1 MIACVLHHPAAI
13 ETNPLQ
19 IHDDLPIPEPG
30 PGSVLIRVAACGV
43 CRTDLHVVEG
53 ELPTKKMPVI
63 PGHQIV
69 GIVEKTGSAVFG
81 VDRGDRV
88 GVAWLNHTCGV
99 CKYCKTGKEN
109 LCEAA
114 DFTGYTVDGG
124 YATYA
129 VAPAAF
135 VYHLPAGFTDLQ
147 AAPLLCAGIIGYRA
161 LKLASLQSGGSLGIY
176 GFGSAAH
183 VALQVAR
190 FWGIEVYACTRD
202 EKHRK
207 LALELGAVWAGG
219 TTDQPPKRLDAAI
232 IFAPAGEIVPA
243 ALRALDKGGTLVL
256 GGIHMSHIPPLDYDW
271 LYHERVVRSVA
282 NNTREDGR
290 EFLDLAVRIPVETH
304 TETFPLRDA
313 NRALNA
319 LKNDA
324 IRGAGVL
331 MCDS

>member
-1 MIACVLHHPAAI
+1 MIACVLHHSASV

-19 IHDDLPIPEPG
+19 IQENLAVPEPG
-30 PGSVLIRVAACGV
+30 PDSVLIRVSACGV

-53 ELPTKKMPVI
+53 ELPIKKMPVI

-69 GIVEKTGSAVFG
+69 GVVDKAGSAVFG
-81 VDRGDRV
+81 VAPGDRV
-88 GVAWLNHTCGV
+88 GVAWLHHTCGV
-99 CKYCKTGKEN
+99 CKYCRSGKEN

-114 DFTGYTVDGG
+114 DFTGYTVNGG
-124 YATYA
+124 YATHA

-135 VYHLPAGFTDLQ
+135 VYHIPPGFKDMQ

-161 LKLASLQSGGSLGIY
+161 LKLASLHAGASLGIY
-176 GFGSAAH
+176 GFGAAAH

-190 FWGIEVYACTRD
+190 FWGIDVYACTRD
-202 EKHRK
+202 ERHRK

-219 TTDQPPKRLDAAI
+219 PTEPPPNRLDGAI

-304 TETFPLRDA
+304 TESFPLREA

-331 MCDS
+331 ICN